1 MSLVESAFALDV
13 FVGEDLTFGDVF
25 AFLDKLGQVGD
36 REVRDRNRNE
46 ARSLFRAVVWM
57 F

>member
-13 FVGEDLTFGDVF
+13 FVGEDLAFGDVA
-25 AFLDKLGQVGD
+25 AFFDELGQFGD
-36 REVRDRNRNE
+36 REVRDRDRNE
-46 ARSLFRAVVWM
+46 ARSLFGAVMWI